1 MDLPSPADL
10 KDRLRQEAFA
20 RRNALDRDWRRR
32 ASRAIAKRALELP
45 ELRDVQP
52 VGGYWPIRSEVDPRP
67 ILRALIKGGRTVA
80 LSQILHPRLS
90 WREWRPGD
98 VLVKGGFGV
107 REPGPDAPECFP
119 QALLVPLAAFDR
131 RCHRLGYGKGHFD
144 RAIAALSE
152 MHPLLAIGLAYSA
165 QEVPSVPA
173 EPHDRRL
180 DLIVT
185 EAEVISPLPLA
196 GEVESTKRT
205 G

>member
-1 MDLPSPADL
+1 MHSPNPAEI
-10 KDRLRQEAFA
+10 KDTLRREAFA
-20 RRNALDRDWRRR
+20 RRDALERDWRRQ
-32 ASRAIAKRALELP
+32 AVQTIARQALELS

-67 ILRALIKGGRTVA
+67 LMRALLKRGQTVA
-80 LSQILHPRLS
+80 LSQILHPKLS

-119 QALLVPLAAFDR
+119 RVLLVPLAAFDR
-131 RCHRLGYGKGHFD
+131 RGSRLGYGKGHFD
-144 RAIAALSE
+144 RTIAALSE
-152 MHPLLAIGLAYSA
+152 LHPVVTIGLAYAA

-185 EAEVISPLPLA
+185 EAGVIVPETA
-196 GEVESTKRT
+196 
-205 G
+205 

>member
-1 MDLPSPADL
+1 MDFSPPAEIKEPAST

-20 RRNALDRDWRRR
+20 RRNALDPGWRRQ
-32 ASRAIAKRALELP
+32 ASREIARRVLALP
-45 ELRDVQP
+45 ELAAVQP
-52 VGGYWPIRSEVDPRP
+52 VGAYWPIRSEVDPRP
-67 ILRALIKGGRTVA
+67 IMRALVKRGQTVA

-98 VLVKGGFGV
+98 ALIKGGFGV

-119 QALLVPLAAFDR
+119 RALLVPLAAFDR
-131 RCHRLGYGKGHFD
+131 RCHRIGYGKGHFD
-144 RAIAALSE
+144 RSIATLSDL
-152 MHPLLAIGLAYSA
+152 HPVLAIGLAYSV

-185 EAEVISPLPLA
+185 EAEVIVPRA
-196 GEVESTKRT
+196 G
-205 G
+205 